1 MIMHFSCILL
11 FLCKLFHG
19 IVTMLYSNFHNIVST
34 ISIYLLGNASKK
46 KKKKLIFLW
55 DWIVKV
61 IQIVE
66 KGTMAPLMS
75 YKCGIFTC
83 SYPNC

>member
-1 MIMHFSCILL
+1 MHFSCILL

-46 KKKKLIFLW
+46 KKKKIDFSLGLDCQGYSDSGERNYGAIDEL
-55 DWIVKV
+55 
-61 IQIVE
+61 
-66 KGTMAPLMS
+66 
-75 YKCGIFTC
+75 
-83 SYPNC
+83 